1 MFYINIFWMSEVTH
15 VGVEGLDGA
24 GEGLGGE
31 DWLDGAREDLGER
44 DGLVSSGKFPRIEKG
59 G

>member
-1 MFYINIFWMSEVTH
+1 MSEVTH